1 MFVNRMCLQY
11 SKQAFQ
17 SKSEFSQQQ
26 SFYSNMVT
34 NQQIVTMSQAQQ
46 NISDVSKDLSLI
58 L

>member
-1 MFVNRMCLQY
+1 MCLPC

-46 NISDVSKDLSLI
+46 NISDVSNHLSPI